1 MIGYTTQA
9 RFLMNCGI
17 LELLQGADVRT
28 TANTQKLL
36 TEHEMGEL
44 FKVIGLA
51 KGSTSIRSASRT
63 ATAPTRF
70 CDEHGMRWLIVF
82 LLAFLVFQ
90 GLADW
95 LRRIGLGRLPG
106 DFSFRFRGREWHLP
120 IASSLLLSLI
130 AMAIGALI

>member
-1 MIGYTTQA
+1 
-9 RFLMNCGI
+9 
-17 LELLQGADVRT
+17 
-28 TANTQKLL
+28 
-36 TEHEMGEL
+36 
-44 FKVIGLA
+44 
-51 KGSTSIRSASRT
+51 
-63 ATAPTRF
+63 
-70 CDEHGMRWLIVF
+70 MRWLIVF

>member
-1 MIGYTTQA
+1 
-9 RFLMNCGI
+9 
-17 LELLQGADVRT
+17 
-28 TANTQKLL
+28 
-36 TEHEMGEL
+36 
-44 FKVIGLA
+44 
-51 KGSTSIRSASRT
+51 
-63 ATAPTRF
+63 
-70 CDEHGMRWLIVF
+70 MRWLIVF

-106 DFSFRFRGREWHLP
+106 DLSFRFRGREWHLP